1 MSNEHKRRATGRTLV
16 ETREPRVFD
25 EEPGGPSL
33 TDVHLTERFSGD
45 IEGHGVVHVVQTAS
59 PDGLASFAGI
69 ERVRGSIG
77 GKKGSFL
84 LQVRGTVVGQE
95 MDAEWSVLPGSGTG
109 ELRSLRGDGG
119 FKAQLGQHG
128 TIWLD
133 YELWP
138 T

>member
-1 MSNEHKRRATGRTLV
+1 MSNEHKRRATGRTSV
-16 ETREPRVFD
+16 ETREARVFD

-59 PDGLASFAGI
+59 PDGPATFAGI

-77 GKKGSFL
+77 GKRGSFL
-84 LQVRGTVVGQE
+84 LHVRGTVVGKE

-109 ELRSLRGDGG
+109 ELHGLRGDGG
-119 FKAQLGQHG
+119 FKAEMGKHG
-128 TIWLD
+128 SIWLD
-133 YELWP
+133 YDLES